1 MENFNSPRQSL
12 LMFLLFI
19 FMFIVS
25 LRGEEVVDGSS
36 IAQAP
41 TTANNT
47 YNITHDVIDEKD
59 GRGGGGG
66 SGGGGRGW
74 GGGGG
79 GGGGSDDSGQGG
91 GGGGGGGGSREG
103 GGGSGGGMGGGGGWW
118 AWGCRKQKKHNNVR
132 GHRQWHMNNN
142 QDYKIGEFA
151 QCMVKG
157 RCKGMRLDCPLHC
170 GGPCFYD
177 CIHMCKAHCRRRR

>member
-1 MENFNSPRQSL
+1 MEINCSPRQSL

-19 FMFIVS
+19 FMFVMS
-25 LRGEEVVDGSS
+25 LRGDESVDGSN

-41 TTANNT
+41 TMANNT
-47 YNITHDVIDEKD
+47 YNITHDVIDKKD

-66 SGGGGRGW
+66 
-74 GGGGG
+74 
-79 GGGGSDDSGQGG
+79 
-91 GGGGGGGGSREG
+91 
-103 GGGSGGGMGGGGGWW
+103 GGSGGG
-118 AWGCRKQKKHNNVR
+118 
-132 GHRQWHMNNN
+132 
-142 QDYKIGEFA
+142 EFA
-151 QCMVKG
+151 QCVVKG